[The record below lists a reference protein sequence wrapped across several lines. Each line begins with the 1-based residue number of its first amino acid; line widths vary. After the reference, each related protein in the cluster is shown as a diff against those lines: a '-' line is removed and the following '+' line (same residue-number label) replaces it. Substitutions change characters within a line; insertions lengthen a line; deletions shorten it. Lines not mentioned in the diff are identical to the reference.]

1 MFFLKNTIKKIFFSI
16 DKSFLIKYYSI
27 SIAIFLIFLFGTL
40 NSGIRS
46 LNDVYGIFFLTI
58 SAILFPFS
66 VLVWNSIVN
75 LFFNNSVILL
85 PVVFMIL
92 FKIIKV
98 ILLYAFSIFI
108 APFGI
113 LYVYI
118 KTKQY

>member
-1 MFFLKNTIKKIFFSI
+1 MVFFKNTIKKIFFSI

-118 KTKQY
+118 KTK